1 MNLKTYKNIPQ
12 AAALL
17 AAALAVAG
25 LLAWA
30 GISQAPTDEKQLGGS
45 TAFSNAGGGN
55 WTKYSKLEVN
65 YTKATGTVN
74 LIDYPLLLTGA
85 NFPAGFFSN
94 AQSNGCD
101 IRFGYTADDPPTD
114 SSSFIEYASEIVS
127 YSQGGGTA
135 EIYIKIP
142 TLSVT
147 ATTTLYVVYGNSSAT
162 CNATTDTYGR
172 NNVWTNYA
180 AVFHMESSSGNAT
193 NSKGGTDMTNVNTVG
208 YAAGMLG
215 NAADFGTQNATDH
228 KVLTADTNYGLE
240 SGTTTL
246 QALVKIR
253 TEPSLKNFGIV
264 YVGDGAPNYIG
275 QQLYY
280 QNDTNYYHLVM
291 RTKKS
296 VADQYAQ
303 KQVTAYGTTNW
314 HQTMYRFSAA
324 NSVLTGFKDGKMEGS
339 VSASGVGTNSYADKA
354 CIGSRYNSSSGL
366 DDYASAYIDEV
377 RYSNK
382 YISDAQGQIE
392 YNNLFD
398 PASFVTYNTEGTFGD
413 EPTPSGSIV
422 NTILEDEAI

>member
-1 MNLKTYKNIPQ
+1 MNLKNYKNIPQ

-30 GISQAPTDEKQLGGS
+30 GISQAPNGEDNLGGS

-55 WTKYSKLEVN
+55 WTKYSKLEIN
-65 YTKATGTVN
+65 YTKASGTVD
-74 LIDYPLLLTGA
+74 LINYPVLLTAA
-85 NFPAGFFSN
+85 NFPDGIWTA
-94 AQSNGCD
+94 AQETGCD
-101 IRFGYTADDPPTD
+101 IRFGYTADNPPTD
-114 SSSFIEYASEIVS
+114 SSSFTEYAAEKVS
-127 YSQGGGTA
+127 FATSTQTA
-135 EIYIKIP
+135 EFYVKIP
-142 TLSVT
+142 TLDVD
-147 ATTTLYVVYGNSSAT
+147 ATTTFYVVYGNGSAT
-162 CNATTDTYGR
+162 CNSATDTYGR
-172 NNVWTNYA
+172 NNTWTNYV
-180 AVFHMESSSGNAT
+180 AVFHLNDTT
-193 NSKGGTDMTNVNTVG
+193 NSTGGTDMTNVNSVEFASG
-208 YAAGMLG
+208 LIG

-228 KVLTADTNYGLE
+228 KVLTVDTNYGLE

-264 YVGDGAPNYIG
+264 YVGDGAPSYIG

-303 KQVTAYGTTNW
+303 KQISAYGTSNW

-324 NSVLTGFKDGKMEGS
+324 NSLLTGFLDGKMEGS
-339 VSASGVGTNSYADKA
+339 VAASGVGTNSYADKA

-398 PASFVTYNTEGTFGD
+398 PSSFVTYNIEGTFGD
-413 EPTPSGSIV
+413 EPTPSGSTI